1 MGGNALAPYGAKRVS
16 KAEAETQLGIL
27 QKFLLSASG
36 SNELPFRLE
45 PIKAYREKADFGD
58 LDILVSIKP
67 GQVME
72 LLSNTPLAGQPSIR
86 NGSVVSVGMPL
97 DGGGLL
103 QVDLISAPEHEFD
116 FSAGYFAWNDLGNL
130 VGRIAHKMGI
140 KLGHDGLWL
149 PMRDGT
155 NLFDEILLTRDFSEA
170 LDFLGFDSA
179 RWRAGFDNVEQIYD
193 YVSKGSRFNPDIFNL
208 DNRNHTARV
217 RDKKRPVYT
226 GFLAWMDERPEL
238 KRFDWNPDKSAYLPA
253 IFEGFPQSKGD
264 HSESVARLQK
274 AADTK
279 AKFNGEVVSAQTG
292 LSGKDLGS
300 FIAEFKKSRAEF
312 MESILSKSDDEI
324 GREIR
329 SFHHRRKTLTDDAD
343 TSPGM

>member
-1 MGGNALAPYGAKRVS
+1 MGGNALAPFGAKRVS
-16 KAEAETQLGIL
+16 KAEAEKQLEIL
-27 QKFLLSASG
+27 QGFLLKASG
-36 SNELPFRLE
+36 SDDLTFRFE

-72 LLSNTPLAGQPSIR
+72 LLSATPLAGQPSIR

-103 QVDLISAPEHEFD
+103 QVDLISAPEHEFY
-116 FSAGYFAWNDLGNL
+116 FSSGYFAWNDLGNL

-149 PMRDGT
+149 PLRDGT
-155 NLFDEILLTRDFSEA
+155 NLFDEILLTQDFGEA
-170 LDFLGFDSA
+170 LDFLGFDSE
-179 RWRAGFDNVEQIYD
+179 RWHAGFDNVEQIYD
-193 YVSKGSRFNPDIFNL
+193 YVSKGTRFNPDIYNL

-226 GFLAWMDERPEL
+226 GFLTWMDARPEL
-238 KRFDWNPDKSAYLPA
+238 NRFEWNPDKSVYLPE
-253 IFEGFPQSKGD
+253 IFEGFPKSKEQ
-264 HSESVARLQK
+264 HTASLAKLQK
-274 AADTK
+274 AAEAKT
-279 AKFNGEVVSAQTG
+279 KFNGEIVSSHTG

-300 FIAEFKKSRAEF
+300 FIAEFKKTRAEF
-312 MESILSKSDDEI
+312 MEDILSKTDDEI
-324 GREIR
+324 GKEIS
-329 SFHHRRKTLTDDAD
+329 SFHKRRKSLADEAD